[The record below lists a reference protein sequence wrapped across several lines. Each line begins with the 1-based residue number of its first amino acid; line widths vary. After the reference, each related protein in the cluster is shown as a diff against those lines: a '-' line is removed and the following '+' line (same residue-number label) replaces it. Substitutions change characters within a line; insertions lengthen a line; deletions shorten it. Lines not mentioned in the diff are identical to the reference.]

1 MEIRYLFKYPRVLV
15 WVESMV
21 DLSGTNPVSGE
32 EIDTTDPGDW
42 TDYAIGGTVLVAAL
56 MFGKFVTNMVS
67 ESTGVGDTVGDAVME
82 LS

>member
-1 MEIRYLFKYPRVLV
+1 
-15 WVESMV
+15 MV
-21 DLSGTNPVSGE
+21 DLSGTNPVSGD

-56 MFGKFVTNMVS
+56 MFGRFVTNMVS
-67 ESTGVGDTVGDAVME
+67 GATNVGDTVEDTVME